1 MYQTFIKGPCR
12 HGMGCGCGMGAA
24 FVPFTFPTASV
35 FNRMEFYGTKPASYA
50 TVDAMFQYYAAG
62 IQQNGIKPIN
72 FKASAK
78 DNEAIWNW
86 MGKKYD
92 AKTIQN
98 FFRAL
103 HDIPEQWWREGKT
116 SPGQV
121 IGSAVT
127 SVAKKTVGGTKAA
140 IKTTVTTATDIAT
153 AAPKAFFGQFSKPAL
168 IIGGVLTVAVL
179 GGGLYIAVK
188 AAKP

>member
-1 MYQTFIKGPCR
+1 
-12 HGMGCGCGMGAA
+12 MGAA

-50 TVDAMFQYYAAG
+50 TVDSMFQYYAAG
-62 IQQNGIKPIN
+62 INQNGIKPID
-72 FKASAK
+72 FKASNK
-78 DNEAIWNW
+78 NNEAIWNW

-103 HDIPEQWWREGKT
+103 HDIPEQDWRLGK
-116 SPGQV
+116 SGLQHLAEIPGEAV
-121 IGSAVT
+121 KDTFSAVKT
-127 SVAKKTVGGTKAA
+127 VTKGTAKTVGA
-140 IKTTVTTATDIAT
+140 VTGGVVSETG
-153 AAPKAFFGQFSKPAL
+153 KAFFGQFSKPVL

-179 GGGLYIAVK
+179 GGGLYIAIK